1 LSLHRIAFDKQ
12 LQEVIMQLSE
22 IKLAISQ
29 QAKHPTIISYADSNH
44 YLLGIK
50 DENGS
55 FQSAR
60 NKAGVLLSLNSI
72 KQAEN
77 LLKQQGIN
85 YAIIEIQTAYDE
97 MVGVSS
103 GSHCRYRVEF

>member
-1 LSLHRIAFDKQ
+1 
-12 LQEVIMQLSE
+12 MQLSE

-29 QAKHPTIISYADSNH
+29 HATHPTIISYADSNH

-55 FQSAR
+55 FQGAR
-60 NKAGVLLSLNSI
+60 NKTGVLLSLNSI
-72 KQAEN
+72 EQAKD
-77 LLKQQGIN
+77 LLKQQGIH

-97 MVGVSS
+97 MVGD
-103 GSHCRYRVEF
+103 GNDGHCRYRAEF